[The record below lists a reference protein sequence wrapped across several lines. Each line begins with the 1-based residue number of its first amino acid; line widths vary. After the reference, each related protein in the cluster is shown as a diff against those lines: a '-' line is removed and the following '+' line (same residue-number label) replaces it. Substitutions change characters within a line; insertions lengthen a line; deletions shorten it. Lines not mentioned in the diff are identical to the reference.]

1 MILSILK
8 KIIGSKNNRDLRRIR
23 KTVAEINSL
32 EESLKLFSDKDLRE
46 KTNQFRDRLAS
57 GEQLD
62 EMLAE
67 AFATVRETSR
77 RVLAM
82 RHFDVQ
88 LIGGITLH
96 EGRIAEMRTGEGK
109 TLAATLS
116 AYLNALPAKGVHI
129 ITVNDYLAKRD
140 AQWMLPLYR
149 ALGLSLGVIQSH
161 RGGNEASSFYCSAD
175 DENGLTVSTRKEAY
189 AADITYGT
197 NNEFGFDYLRD
208 NMAVSSEQLVQGELF
223 YSVIDEVD
231 SILVDEARTPLII
244 SGKVSDSTKWYSDFT
259 RIVKGMK
266 RDVHYEIDE
275 AKKQVHTT
283 EVGVEYV
290 ESKLGIK
297 NLYEN
302 TQTNF
307 IHYLTAT
314 LRAKTIFTKDVDYI
328 IADGQIKI
336 VDEFTG
342 RVLEG
347 RRYSDGLHQ
356 ALEAKENVKIQDE
369 NQTLASITYQ
379 NYFRMYENLAG
390 MTGTAK
396 TEEEEFV
403 QIYNLE
409 VVEIP
414 TNLPIQRSD
423 QQDAVYKTNSAK
435 LDAVIED
442 IKLRNTKGQP
452 ILLGTVSVE
461 ASEEISKLL
470 TSKGIV
476 HNVLNAKNH
485 EEEAN
490 IVAQAG
496 RLGAV
501 TVATNMAGRGVDIKL
516 GGNPEDMAIQLQIK
530 ENQQDNPNFLKTKI
544 VEFESKVEKEKQDVL
559 ELGGLYVLGT
569 ERHESRRI
577 DNQLRGRSGRQGD
590 PGESRFYISLQDDLM
605 RRFQGERIESIMNK
619 LNLPD
624 EERIEQSMV
633 TKSIERAQAQV
644 ESLNFEIRKNVLKF
658 DQVLN
663 QQRDVIYKWRRELL
677 RSESIH
683 DLIEGWFEDVVDLI
697 SKNIENYKK
706 SYESLDQFKDL
717 VENELSELLSDAAKN
732 KLFQNLEINDNL
744 DIEKSLKDLFYD
756 NEKQDENN
764 FWNLARGSALSFI
777 DQSWKDHLAEMDYLR
792 SGIGLR
798 AMGQRDPLVEY
809 QNEGYDLFEELID
822 NVKFSVIRILL
833 NFDKN
838 LIVQKEKNI
847 DDNVKEKTITKDKIG
862 RNDPCYCGSG
872 KKYKKCGMV
881 DACIKKS

>member
-1 MILSILK
+1 LSIFKRVLSV
-8 KIIGSKNNRDLRRIR
+8 GSGKLASELND
-23 KTVAEINSL
+23 VVQAINDK
-32 EESLKLFSDKDLRE
+32 EKEFELFSDEEIKLNFQELSKKLNGDPQSIE
-46 KTNQFRDRLAS
+46 V
-57 GEQLD
+57 
-62 EMLAE
+62 E
-67 AFATVRETSR
+67 AFAYIREAAKRT
-77 RVLAM
+77 LGQ
-82 RHFDVQ
+82 RHYDVQ
-88 LIGGITLH
+88 LFGGLVLL
-96 EGRIAEMRTGEGK
+96 RNKIAEMKTGEGK
-109 TLAATLS
+109 TLVSTLPIS
-116 AYLNALPAKGVHI
+116 LMALFKKGVHVV
-129 ITVNDYLAKRD
+129 TVNEYLAKRD
-140 AQWMLPLYR
+140 AEWMSPIYNF
-149 ALGLSLGVIQSH
+149 LGLEV
-161 RGGNEASSFYCSAD
+161 
-175 DENGLTVSTRKEAY
+175 GLIHSNQDPAEKNQAY
-189 AADITYGT
+189 KKDITYGT

-208 NMAVSSEQLVQGELF
+208 NMAISREQLVQGELF

-244 SGKVSDSTKWYSDFT
+244 SGKVSDSTKWYSEFT
-259 RIVKGMK
+259 KIVKGMK
-266 RDVHYEIDE
+266 RDIHYEIDE

-283 EVGVEYV
+283 ELGVEYV
-290 ESKLGIK
+290 ESKLGIS

-302 TQTNF
+302 TKTNF

-314 LRAKTIFTKDVDYI
+314 LRAKTIYVKDVDYI
-328 IADGQIKI
+328 IGDGQIKI

-396 TEEEEFV
+396 TEEDEFV

-414 TNLPIQRSD
+414 TNLPVQRVD
-423 QQDAVYKTNSAK
+423 QQDAVYKTNKAK
-435 LDAVIED
+435 LEAVIED
-442 IKLRNTKGQP
+442 IKIRNQKGQP

-461 ASEEISKLL
+461 ASEEISKIL

-485 EEEAN
+485 EQEAN
-490 IVAQAG
+490 IIAQAG
-496 RLGAV
+496 KLGAV

-516 GGNPEDMAIQLQIK
+516 GGNADEMALQLQINEEK
-530 ENQQDNPNFLKTKI
+530 LENPNYLKSKI
-544 VEFESKVEKEKQDVL
+544 KKLEDNVEKEKEKVL
-559 ELGGLYVLGT
+559 SLGGLYVLGT

-590 PGESRFYISLQDDLM
+590 PGESRFYISLQDELM

-624 EERIEQSMV
+624 DERIEQSMV

-677 RSESIH
+677 RSENISS
-683 DLIEGWFEDVVDLI
+683 LIEGWLSDVLETVAN
-697 SKNIENYKK
+697 NIESFKK
-706 SYESLDQFKDL
+706 SYENLEHFNEL
-717 VENELSELLSDAAKN
+717 VENELGELLSDLARGKFL
-732 KLFQNLEINDNL
+732 KNLEINDDL
-744 DIEKSLKDLFYD
+744 DIYKDLENLFND
-756 NEKQDENN
+756 NENQDKEN
-764 FWNLARGSALSFI
+764 FWRLARGSALSFI

-809 QNEGYDLFEELID
+809 QNEGYDLFEELIN

-833 NFDKN
+833 NFDKT

-847 DDNVKEKTITKDKIG
+847 DDNVKDKVIAKDKIG

-872 KKYKKCGMV
+872 KKFKKCGLV
-881 DACIKKS
+881 DKCIKKS

>member
-1 MILSILK
+1 LSIFK
-8 KIIGSKNNRDLRRIR
+8 KVLSVGSGKLATELNTI
-23 KTVAEINSL
+23 VAAINSK
-32 EESLKLFSDKDLRE
+32 EQEFEKFSDQE
-46 KTNQFRDRLAS
+46 IKTNFQNLS
-57 GEQLD
+57 EQL
-62 EMLAE
+62 EGSSQNIEVE
-67 AFATVRETSR
+67 AFAYTREAAKRT
-77 RVLAM
+77 LGQ
-82 RHFDVQ
+82 RHYDVQ
-88 LIGGITLH
+88 IFGGLVLL
-96 EGRIAEMRTGEGK
+96 RNKIAEMKTGEGK
-109 TLAATLS
+109 TLVSTLPIS
-116 AYLNALPAKGVHI
+116 LMALYKKGVHVV
-129 ITVNDYLAKRD
+129 TVNEYLAKRD
-140 AQWMLPLYR
+140 AEWMSPVYEF
-149 ALGLSLGVIQSH
+149 LGLEVGLIHSNQDPL
-161 RGGNEASSFYCSAD
+161 NKAASY
-175 DENGLTVSTRKEAY
+175 KK
-189 AADITYGT
+189 DITYGT

-208 NMAVSSEQLVQGELF
+208 NMAVSNEQLVQGELF

-259 RIVKGMK
+259 RIAKGMK
-266 RDVHYEIDE
+266 RDIHYEIDE

-283 EVGVEYV
+283 EAGVEYV
-290 ESKLGIK
+290 ESKLGIA

-314 LRAKTIFTKDVDYI
+314 LRAKTIFTKDIDYI
-328 IADGQIKI
+328 VSDGQIKI

-414 TNLPIQRSD
+414 TNLPIQRID
-423 QQDAVYKTNSAK
+423 QQDAVYKTNTAK
-435 LDAVIED
+435 LEAVIED
-442 IKLRNTKGQP
+442 IKIRNDKGQP

-485 EEEAN
+485 EQEAQ
-490 IVAQAG
+490 IIAQAG
-496 RLGAV
+496 RMGAV

-516 GGNPEDMAIQLQIK
+516 GGNPEEMAIQQLKI
-530 ENQQDNPNFLKTKI
+530 ENQEDNKDLLNSKI
-544 VEFESKVEKEKQDVL
+544 SAFESEVEKEKKRVL

-590 PGESRFYISLQDDLM
+590 PGESRFFISLQDDLM

-677 RSESIH
+677 RSKNIKN
-683 DLIEGWFEDVVDLI
+683 LIEGWFEDVADIV
-697 SKNIENYKK
+697 SNNIESYKK
-706 SYESLDQFKDL
+706 NYETLEDFKNL
-717 VENELSELLSDAAKN
+717 VENELSELLSDTSKN
-732 KLFQNLEINDNL
+732 KLIQKLEINDNL
-744 DIEKSLKDLFYD
+744 DIKKSLEELFYN
-756 NEKQDENN
+756 NENQDINN
-764 FWNLARGSALSFI
+764 FWNLARNSSLSFI

-838 LIVQKEKNI
+838 LIVKKEKNI
-847 DDNVKEKTITKDKIG
+847 DDNVKEKTFTKDKIG

>member
-1 MILSILK
+1 MSIFKKVLSV
-8 KIIGSKNNRDLRRIR
+8 GSGKLASELND
-23 KTVAEINSL
+23 VVQAINDK
-32 EESLKLFSDKDLRE
+32 EKEFELFSDEEIKLNFQDLSKKLNGDPQSIE
-46 KTNQFRDRLAS
+46 V
-57 GEQLD
+57 
-62 EMLAE
+62 E
-67 AFATVRETSR
+67 AFAYIREAAKRT
-77 RVLAM
+77 LGQ
-82 RHFDVQ
+82 RHYDVQ
-88 LIGGITLH
+88 LFGGLVLL
-96 EGRIAEMRTGEGK
+96 RNKIAEMKTGEGK
-109 TLAATLS
+109 TLVSTLPIS
-116 AYLNALPAKGVHI
+116 LMALFKKGVHVV
-129 ITVNDYLAKRD
+129 TVNEYLAKRD
-140 AQWMLPLYR
+140 AEWMSPIYNF
-149 ALGLSLGVIQSH
+149 LGLDV
-161 RGGNEASSFYCSAD
+161 
-175 DENGLTVSTRKEAY
+175 GLIHSNQDPEEKNQAY
-189 AADITYGT
+189 KKDITYGT

-208 NMAVSSEQLVQGELF
+208 NMAISSEQLVQGELF

-244 SGKVSDSTKWYSDFT
+244 SGKVSDSTKWYSEFT
-259 RIVKGMK
+259 KIVKGMK

-283 EVGVEYV
+283 ELGVEFV
-290 ESKLGIK
+290 ESKLGIS

-302 TQTNF
+302 TKTNF

-314 LRAKTIFTKDVDYI
+314 LRAKTIFVKDVDYI
-328 IADGQIKI
+328 VSDGQIKI

-356 ALEAKENVKIQDE
+356 ALEAKENVRIQDE

-414 TNLPIQRSD
+414 TNLPIQRAD
-423 QQDAVYKTNSAK
+423 QQDAVYKTNKAK

-442 IKLRNTKGQP
+442 IKLRNQNGQP
-452 ILLGTVSVE
+452 VLLGTVSVE
-461 ASEEISKLL
+461 ASEEISKIL

-485 EEEAN
+485 EQEAN
-490 IVAQAG
+490 IIAQAG
-496 RLGAV
+496 KLGAV

-516 GGNPEDMAIQLQIK
+516 GGNAEEMALQLQIN
-530 ENQQDNPNFLKTKI
+530 ENEQDNPNYL
-544 VEFESKVEKEKQDVL
+544 ESKISELEENVEIEKEKVL
-559 ELGGLYVLGT
+559 SLGGLYVLGT

-590 PGESRFYISLQDDLM
+590 PGESRFYISLQDELM
-605 RRFQGERIESIMNK
+605 RRFQGERIESIMTK

-624 EERIEQSMV
+624 DERIEQSMV

-677 RSESIH
+677 RSQNINS
-683 DLIEGWFEDVVDLI
+683 LIEGWLSDVLETVAN
-697 SKNIENYKK
+697 NIDSYKK
-706 SYESLDQFKDL
+706 TYENLEHF
-717 VENELSELLSDAAKN
+717 NELVNDELGELLSDSVRSKFIKN
-732 KLFQNLEINDNL
+732 LQINDDL
-744 DIEKSLKDLFYD
+744 DIYKDLEDLFNE
-756 NEKQDENN
+756 NEKQDTDN

-777 DQSWKDHLAEMDYLR
+777 DQSWKDHLSEMDYLR

-809 QNEGYDLFEELID
+809 QNEGYDLFEDLIN

-838 LIVQKEKNI
+838 LIVQKENNI
-847 DDNVKEKTITKDKIG
+847 DDNVKEKVITKDKIG

-872 KKYKKCGMV
+872 KKYKKCGLV
-881 DACIKKS
+881 DKCIKKS

>member
-1 MILSILK
+1 MSIFKKVLSV
-8 KIIGSKNNRDLRRIR
+8 GSGKLATELNTI
-23 KTVAEINSL
+23 VAAINSK
-32 EESLKLFSDKDLRE
+32 EQEFEKFSDQE
-46 KTNQFRDRLAS
+46 IKTNFQNLS
-57 GEQLD
+57 EQLED
-62 EMLAE
+62 SSQNIEVE
-67 AFATVRETSR
+67 AFAYTREAAKRT
-77 RVLAM
+77 LGQ
-82 RHFDVQ
+82 RHYDVQ
-88 LIGGITLH
+88 IFGGLVLL
-96 EGRIAEMRTGEGK
+96 RNKIAEMKTGEGK
-109 TLAATLS
+109 TLVSTLPIS
-116 AYLNALPAKGVHI
+116 LMALYKKGVHVV
-129 ITVNDYLAKRD
+129 TVNEYLAKRD
-140 AQWMLPLYR
+140 AEWMSPIYEF
-149 ALGLSLGVIQSH
+149 LGLEVGLIHSNQNPL
-161 RGGNEASSFYCSAD
+161 EKAASY
-175 DENGLTVSTRKEAY
+175 KK
-189 AADITYGT
+189 DITYGT

-208 NMAVSSEQLVQGELF
+208 NMAVSNEQLVQGELF

-266 RDVHYEIDE
+266 RDIHYEIDE

-290 ESKLGIK
+290 ESKLGIT

-328 IADGQIKI
+328 VSDGQIKI

-414 TNLPIQRSD
+414 TNLPIQRMD
-423 QQDAVYKTNSAK
+423 QQDAVYKTNTAK

-442 IKLRNTKGQP
+442 IKIRNDKGQP

-485 EEEAN
+485 EQEAH
-490 IVAQAG
+490 IIAQAG
-496 RLGAV
+496 RMGAV

-516 GGNPEDMAIQLQIK
+516 GGNPEEMATQQQIK
-530 ENQQDNPNFLKTKI
+530 ENQQDNQEYLNSKI
-544 VEFESKVEKEKQDVL
+544 SEFASEVEKEKKRVL

-677 RSESIH
+677 RSKNIKN
-683 DLIEGWFEDVVDLI
+683 LIEGWFEDVADLV
-697 SKNIENYKK
+697 SNNIESYKK
-706 SYESLDQFKDL
+706 NYETLEDFKNFVD
-717 VENELSELLSDAAKN
+717 NELSELLSDASKN
-732 KLFQNLEINDNL
+732 KLIQKLEINDNL
-744 DIEKSLKDLFYD
+744 DIKKSLEELFYN
-756 NEKQDENN
+756 NENQDINN
-764 FWNLARGSALSFI
+764 FWNLARNSALSFI

-809 QNEGYDLFEELID
+809 QKEGYDLFEELID

-838 LIVQKEKNI
+838 LIVKKEKNI

>member
-1 MILSILK
+1 MSIFKKVLSVGSGKLASELNTIVDEINDKEQEFEKLSDEEIKTNFQNLSNQLTDSPLSIE
-8 KIIGSKNNRDLRRIR
+8 
-23 KTVAEINSL
+23 V
-32 EESLKLFSDKDLRE
+32 
-46 KTNQFRDRLAS
+46 
-57 GEQLD
+57 
-62 EMLAE
+62 E
-67 AFATVRETSR
+67 AFAYTREAAKRTIGQ
-77 RVLAM
+77 
-82 RHFDVQ
+82 RHYDVQ
-88 LIGGITLH
+88 IFGGLVLLRNKIT
-96 EGRIAEMRTGEGK
+96 EMKTGEGK
-109 TLAATLS
+109 TLVSTLPIS
-116 AYLNALPAKGVHI
+116 LMALFKKGVHVV
-129 ITVNDYLAKRD
+129 TVNEYLAKRD
-140 AQWMLPLYR
+140 AEWMSPIYNF
-149 ALGLSLGVIQSH
+149 LGLEV
-161 RGGNEASSFYCSAD
+161 
-175 DENGLTVSTRKEAY
+175 GLIHSNQAPLDKAAAY
-189 AADITYGT
+189 KKNITYGT

-544 VEFESKVEKEKQDVL
+544 GEFELKVEKEKQDVL

-677 RSESIH
+677 RSENIH

>member
-1 MILSILK
+1 MSIFKKVLSV
-8 KIIGSKNNRDLRRIR
+8 GSGKLASELND
-23 KTVAEINSL
+23 VVQAINDK
-32 EESLKLFSDKDLRE
+32 EKEFELFSDEEIKVNFQDLSKKLNGDPQSIE
-46 KTNQFRDRLAS
+46 I
-57 GEQLD
+57 
-62 EMLAE
+62 E
-67 AFATVRETSR
+67 AFAYIREAAKRT
-77 RVLAM
+77 LGQ
-82 RHFDVQ
+82 RHYDVQ
-88 LIGGITLH
+88 LFGGLVLL
-96 EGRIAEMRTGEGK
+96 RNKIAEMKTGEGK
-109 TLAATLS
+109 TLVSTLPIS
-116 AYLNALPAKGVHI
+116 LMALFKKGVHVV
-129 ITVNDYLAKRD
+129 TVNEYLAKRD
-140 AQWMLPLYR
+140 AEWMSPIYNF
-149 ALGLSLGVIQSH
+149 LGLEV
-161 RGGNEASSFYCSAD
+161 
-175 DENGLTVSTRKEAY
+175 GLIHSNQNPEEKNQAY
-189 AADITYGT
+189 KKDITYGT

-208 NMAVSSEQLVQGELF
+208 NMAISSEQLVQGELF

-244 SGKVSDSTKWYSDFT
+244 SGKVSDSTKWYSEFT
-259 RIVKGMK
+259 KIVKGMK
-266 RDVHYEIDE
+266 RDIHYEIDE

-283 EVGVEYV
+283 EIGVEYV
-290 ESKLGIK
+290 ESKLGIT

-302 TQTNF
+302 TKTNF

-314 LRAKTIFTKDVDYI
+314 LRAKTIFVKDVDYI
-328 IADGQIKI
+328 VADGQIKI

-396 TEEEEFV
+396 TEEDEFV

-414 TNLPIQRSD
+414 TNLPIQRAD
-423 QQDAVYKTNSAK
+423 QQDAVYKTNKAK

-442 IKLRNTKGQP
+442 IQIRNQNGQP

-485 EEEAN
+485 QQEAN
-490 IVAQAG
+490 IIAQAG
-496 RLGAV
+496 KLGAV

-516 GGNPEDMAIQLQIK
+516 GGNPEEMALQLQIN
-530 ENQQDNPNFLKTKI
+530 ENELDNPNYLKSKI
-544 VEFESKVEKEKQDVL
+544 LELEENVKKEKEKVL
-559 ELGGLYVLGT
+559 SLGGLYVLGT

-590 PGESRFYISLQDDLM
+590 PGESRFYISLQDELM

-677 RSESIH
+677 RSENINE
-683 DLIEGWFEDVVDLI
+683 LIESWLKDVLEIVAN
-697 SKNIENYKK
+697 NIESYKK
-706 SYESLDQFKDL
+706 NYENLEHFNEL
-717 VENELSELLSDAAKN
+717 VDNELSELLSDSVKS
-732 KLFQNLEINDNL
+732 KFLKDIEINDNL
-744 DIEKSLKDLFYD
+744 DIFKDLENLFDY
-756 NEKQDENN
+756 NKKQDSDN

-777 DQSWKDHLAEMDYLR
+777 DQSWKDHLSEMDYLR

-809 QNEGYDLFEELID
+809 QNEGYDLFEELIN

-847 DDNVKEKTITKDKIG
+847 DDNVKEKVITKDKIG
-862 RNDPCYCGSG
+862 RNDTCYCGSG
-872 KKYKKCGMV
+872 KKYKKCGLV
-881 DACIKKS
+881 NKCIKKS

>member
-1 MILSILK
+1 MSIFKRVLSV
-8 KIIGSKNNRDLRRIR
+8 GSGKLVSELND
-23 KTVAEINSL
+23 VVQAINDK
-32 EESLKLFSDKDLRE
+32 EKEFELFSDEEIKLNFQELSKKLNGDPQSIE
-46 KTNQFRDRLAS
+46 V
-57 GEQLD
+57 
-62 EMLAE
+62 E
-67 AFATVRETSR
+67 AFAYIREAAKRT
-77 RVLAM
+77 LGQ
-82 RHFDVQ
+82 RHYDVQ
-88 LIGGITLH
+88 LFGGLVLL
-96 EGRIAEMRTGEGK
+96 RNKIAEMKTGEGK
-109 TLAATLS
+109 TLVSTLPIS
-116 AYLNALPAKGVHI
+116 LMALFKKGVHVV
-129 ITVNDYLAKRD
+129 TVNEYLAKRD
-140 AQWMLPLYR
+140 AEWMSPIYNF
-149 ALGLSLGVIQSH
+149 LGLEV
-161 RGGNEASSFYCSAD
+161 
-175 DENGLTVSTRKEAY
+175 GLIHSNQNPAEKNQAY
-189 AADITYGT
+189 KKDITYGT

-208 NMAVSSEQLVQGELF
+208 NMAISREQLVQGELF

-244 SGKVSDSTKWYSDFT
+244 SGKVSDSTKWYSEFT
-259 RIVKGMK
+259 KIVKGMK
-266 RDVHYEIDE
+266 RDIHYEIDE

-283 EVGVEYV
+283 ELGVEYV
-290 ESKLGIK
+290 ESKLGIS

-302 TQTNF
+302 TKTNF

-314 LRAKTIFTKDVDYI
+314 LRAKTIYLKDVDYI
-328 IADGQIKI
+328 IEDGQIKI

-414 TNLPIQRSD
+414 TNLPVQRVD
-423 QQDAVYKTNSAK
+423 QQDAVYKTNKAK
-435 LDAVIED
+435 LEAVIED
-442 IKLRNTKGQP
+442 IRIRNQNGQP

-461 ASEEISKLL
+461 ASEEISKIL
-470 TSKGIV
+470 TSKGII

-485 EEEAN
+485 EQEAN
-490 IVAQAG
+490 IIAQAG
-496 RLGAV
+496 KLGAV

-516 GGNPEDMAIQLQIK
+516 GGNADEMALQLQINEEK
-530 ENQQDNPNFLKTKI
+530 LENPNYLKSKI
-544 VEFESKVEKEKQDVL
+544 KKLEDNVEKEKEKVL
-559 ELGGLYVLGT
+559 SLGGLYVLGT

-590 PGESRFYISLQDDLM
+590 PGESRFYISLQDELM

-624 EERIEQSMV
+624 DERIEQSMV

-677 RSESIH
+677 RSENISS
-683 DLIEGWFEDVVDLI
+683 LIEGWLSDVLETVAN
-697 SKNIENYKK
+697 NIESFKK
-706 SYESLDQFKDL
+706 SYENLEHFNEL
-717 VENELSELLSDAAKN
+717 VENELGELLSDLARGKFL
-732 KLFQNLEINDNL
+732 KNLEINDDL
-744 DIEKSLKDLFYD
+744 DIYKDLENLFND
-756 NEKQDENN
+756 NENQDKEN
-764 FWNLARGSALSFI
+764 FWRLARGSALSFI
-777 DQSWKDHLAEMDYLR
+777 DQSWKDHLSEMDYLR

-809 QNEGYDLFEELID
+809 QNEGYDLFEELIN

-833 NFDKN
+833 NFDKT

-847 DDNVKEKTITKDKIG
+847 DDNVKDKVIAKDKIG

-872 KKYKKCGMV
+872 KKFKKCGLV
-881 DACIKKS
+881 DKCIKKS

>member
-1 MILSILK
+1 MGARHKLNLSIFK
-8 KIIGSKNNRDLRRIR
+8 KVLSVGSGKLASELND
-23 KTVAEINSL
+23 VVQAINDK
-32 EESLKLFSDKDLRE
+32 EKEFELFSDEEIKVNFQELS
-46 KTNQFRDRLAS
+46 KKLNQDPQS
-57 GEQLD
+57 IEV
-62 EMLAE
+62 E
-67 AFATVRETSR
+67 AFAYIREAAKRT
-77 RVLAM
+77 LGQ
-82 RHFDVQ
+82 RHYDVQ
-88 LIGGITLH
+88 LFGGLVLL
-96 EGRIAEMRTGEGK
+96 RNKIAEMKTGEGK
-109 TLAATLS
+109 TLVSTLPIS
-116 AYLNALPAKGVHI
+116 LMALFKKGVHVV
-129 ITVNDYLAKRD
+129 TVNEYLAKRD
-140 AQWMLPLYR
+140 AEWMSPIYNF
-149 ALGLSLGVIQSH
+149 LGLEV
-161 RGGNEASSFYCSAD
+161 
-175 DENGLTVSTRKEAY
+175 GLIYSNQDPEEKNQAY
-189 AADITYGT
+189 KKDITYGT

-208 NMAVSSEQLVQGELF
+208 NMAISSEQLVQGELF

-244 SGKVSDSTKWYSDFT
+244 SGKVSDSTKWYSEFT
-259 RIVKGMK
+259 KIVKGMK
-266 RDVHYEIDE
+266 RDIHYEIDE

-283 EVGVEYV
+283 ELGVEYV
-290 ESKLGIK
+290 ESKLGIP

-302 TQTNF
+302 TKTNF

-314 LRAKTIFTKDVDYI
+314 LRAKTIFVKDVDYI

-414 TNLPIQRSD
+414 TNLPIQRAD
-423 QQDAVYKTNSAK
+423 QQDAVYKTNKAK

-442 IKLRNTKGQP
+442 IKLRNQNGQP
-452 ILLGTVSVE
+452 VLLGTVSVE
-461 ASEEISKLL
+461 ASEEISKIL

-476 HNVLNAKNH
+476 HSVLNAKNH
-485 EEEAN
+485 EQEAN
-490 IVAQAG
+490 IIAQAG
-496 RLGAV
+496 KLGAV

-516 GGNPEDMAIQLQIK
+516 GGNAEEMAVQLQIK
-530 ENQQDNPNFLKTKI
+530 ENQLDNPNYLKSKI
-544 VEFESKVEKEKQDVL
+544 LELEDNVEKEKEKVL
-559 ELGGLYVLGT
+559 SLGGLYVLGT

-590 PGESRFYISLQDDLM
+590 PGESRFYISLQDELM
-605 RRFQGERIESIMNK
+605 RRFQGERLESIMNK

-624 EERIEQSMV
+624 DERIEQSMV

-677 RSESIH
+677 RSESVNE
-683 DLIEGWFEDVVDLI
+683 LIEGWLSDVLETVEN
-697 SKNIENYKK
+697 NIESYKK
-706 SYESLDQFKDL
+706 SYENLDHFNEL
-717 VENELSELLSDAAKN
+717 VENELGELLSDSARGKFLN
-732 KLFQNLEINDNL
+732 NLQINDDL
-744 DIEKSLKDLFYD
+744 DIYKDLENLF
-756 NEKQDENN
+756 NENKKQDIDN

-777 DQSWKDHLAEMDYLR
+777 DQSWKDHLSEMDYLR

-809 QNEGYDLFEELID
+809 QNEGYDLFEELIN

-833 NFDKN
+833 NFDKT

-847 DDNVKEKTITKDKIG
+847 DDNVKEKVTTKDKIG
-862 RNDPCYCGSG
+862 RNDTCYCGSG
-872 KKYKKCGMV
+872 KKYKKCGLV
-881 DACIKKS
+881 DKCIKKS